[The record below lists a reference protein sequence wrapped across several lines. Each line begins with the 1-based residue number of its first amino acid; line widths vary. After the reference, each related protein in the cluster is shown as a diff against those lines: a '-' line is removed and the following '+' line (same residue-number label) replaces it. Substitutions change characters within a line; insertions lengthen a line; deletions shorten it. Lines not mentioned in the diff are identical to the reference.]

1 MTVITPTAEVEFQ
14 TQLFS
19 VVEHLRGALTD
30 LLGGIGADSAVPYAV
45 SRQLGINKNLSW
57 KVCRIIT
64 TRDPFGAVEHLPGA
78 QGVEILLDAAA
89 EHGASD
95 GSIEAVRSALLEFD
109 RLVETHAGDRRTL
122 DLMVASHHEA
132 PQAPIEES
140 RRLAF
145 EGNSTIWGV
154 QGRARFASFF
164 IAPSV
169 EGDGMVDCAVVGGL
183 SVVRVM
189 RPLVFVPLFQQ
200 QAYNDD
206 GTLRRPRRVP
216 LDPDASPDDPSMLI
230 RSFCSPNAPPLEA
243 QRMSDAIR
251 FELPRGPVGRS
262 GLATWVYGWRT
273 LRLGSLY
280 RDEVNHYGE
289 HPTRVVVPVEA
300 MQSDLYLHRSLPLHD
315 HIRGALY
322 SQLAGQPYMGA
333 DQARDELPV
342 RERVEPLGGRPP
354 VSSTPLIPRYSEI
367 VRYSFERLG
376 WDANEFL
383 GYRFVM
389 NYPPIPTVFVMR
401 YDLAERPA

>member
-145 EGNSTIWGV
+145 VGNSTI
-154 QGRARFASFF
+154 
-164 IAPSV
+164 
-169 EGDGMVDCAVVGGL
+169 
-183 SVVRVM
+183 
-189 RPLVFVPLFQQ
+189 
-200 QAYNDD
+200 
-206 GTLRRPRRVP
+206 
-216 LDPDASPDDPSMLI
+216 
-230 RSFCSPNAPPLEA
+230 
-243 QRMSDAIR
+243 
-251 FELPRGPVGRS
+251 
-262 GLATWVYGWRT
+262 
-273 LRLGSLY
+273 
-280 RDEVNHYGE
+280 
-289 HPTRVVVPVEA
+289 
-300 MQSDLYLHRSLPLHD
+300 
-315 HIRGALY
+315 
-322 SQLAGQPYMGA
+322 
-333 DQARDELPV
+333 
-342 RERVEPLGGRPP
+342 
-354 VSSTPLIPRYSEI
+354 
-367 VRYSFERLG
+367 
-376 WDANEFL
+376 
-383 GYRFVM
+383 
-389 NYPPIPTVFVMR
+389 
-401 YDLAERPA
+401 